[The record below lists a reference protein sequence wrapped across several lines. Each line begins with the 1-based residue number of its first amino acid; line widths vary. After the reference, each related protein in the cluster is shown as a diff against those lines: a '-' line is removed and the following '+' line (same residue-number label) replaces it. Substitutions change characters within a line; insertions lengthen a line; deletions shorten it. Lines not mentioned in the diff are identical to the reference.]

1 MSTALPDKQ
10 FFKIGEAADIVG
22 VKAHVLRYWES
33 EFAGVRPLKTRGAHR
48 MYRRA
53 DVELLCLIRR
63 LLYEEGFTIPG
74 AKKRVAE
81 LRRER
86 AGALDGPA
94 KSLDARASRELSLR
108 AELLSVRS
116 DLVALL
122 EHIDHQG
129 APAEPPPPK
138 QVTVTSVVPKTVLI
152 ERTRG

>member
-48 MYRRA
+48 MYRRC

-81 LRRER
+81 LRKARSEAGEDRR
-86 AGALDGPA
+86 A
-94 KSLDARASRELSLR
+94 SLDARASRELVLR

-116 DLVALL
+116 DLVGLL
-122 EHIDHQG
+122 EQLDRQG
-129 APAEPPPPK
+129 AAAEAAPDTE
-138 QVTVTSVVPKTVLI
+138 VTVTAVVPKTVLI
-152 ERTRG
+152 ERR

>member
-81 LRRER
+81 MRKAR
-86 AGALDGPA
+86 ALGSPA
-94 KSLDARASRELSLR
+94 PRAARASRELVLR

-122 EHIDHQG
+122 EHIDREG
-129 APAEPPPPK
+129 STAEPPAPT
-138 QVTVTSVVPKTVLI
+138 QVTVTAVVPKTVLI
-152 ERTRG
+152 ER